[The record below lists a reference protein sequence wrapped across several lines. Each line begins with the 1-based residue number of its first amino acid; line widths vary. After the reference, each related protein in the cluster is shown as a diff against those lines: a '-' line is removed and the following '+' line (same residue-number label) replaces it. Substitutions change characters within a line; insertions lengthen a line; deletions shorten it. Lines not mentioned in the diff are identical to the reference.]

1 MRWIQLFSFQV
12 VITCSM
18 MYCLPDLW
26 PYYVET
32 VFPRIV
38 PVLLPLVQISLMSS
52 VYCTVVLSWERYV
65 RICLISN
72 LVGGAGNHFTSLKFN
87 LYVALITLFPVLF
100 YLPRFFEV
108 SEEPNPPLYCKSI

>member
-1 MRWIQLFSFQV
+1 
-12 VITCSM
+12 M

>member
-1 MRWIQLFSFQV
+1 
-12 VITCSM
+12 M

-108 SEEPNPPLYCKSI
+108 SEPNP